1 MEDIHKISQISIN
14 NKKSEFCFSSNS
26 GIKKFDM
33 ENFEEKYSSD
43 NLEFKLGSISL
54 SLFLDQD
61 NTLIFV
67 GSKYN
72 KDYPEEKIVFFD
84 LNKKTEIFSQS
95 FEKGITNVKFI
106 DNFVYLCFDQDLKLY
121 SLNDKMNNLELKEEY
136 TLSNEYKNLFEVWE
150 VKDKD
155 DKENKIFLS
164 YPYKKELIIL
174 SNTTDDWKLVNKLN
188 IASPVNKIQNLFY
201 IKKLNQLFICDE
213 NAIYIYSF
221 DINDGKVKLC
231 LRRGTNPGFITS
243 MTLLNNN
250 FLAIMNKNKTIHIF
264 DLDINNN
271 AFSFSNIVY
280 SVVYGIQ
287 EIYPCIRIYFKDL
300 IEGKE
305 GEFVQKDFN
314 SKGAILV
321 SEDESQILNVIA
333 YNGFA
338 YKIKVNF
345 KEYKYE
351 LLKKVNYAK
360 PKNLLLKEGNK
371 QTLSLFHSSSDEKEK
386 EEEEK

>member
-14 NKKSEFCFSSNS
+14 NQKSEFCFSSNS

-54 SLFLDQD
+54 SIYLEKD
-61 NTLIFV
+61 NIVIFV

-72 KDYPEEKIVFFD
+72 KDYPEKKIVFFD
-84 LNKKTEIFSQS
+84 TAKNIEIFSQS
-95 FEKGITNVKFI
+95 FEKEITNVKFVN
-106 DNFVYLCFDQDLKLY
+106 NFLYLCFDQDLKLY
-121 SLNDKMNNLELKEEY
+121 SYNNNSLELKDEY

-150 VKDKD
+150 TNEEDG
-155 DKENKIFLS
+155 KIFLA

-174 SNTTDDWKLVNKLN
+174 SNTIKDWKLDNKLN
-188 IASPVNKIQNLFY
+188 IASPVNKVQNLFY

-213 NAIYIYSF
+213 SAIYIYGF
-221 DINDGKVKLC
+221 DVNDGKVKLC
-231 LRRGTNPGFITS
+231 LRRGSNPGFITS
-243 MTLLNNN
+243 MTLLNKN

-280 SVVYGIQ
+280 SMVYGLQ

-305 GEFVQKDFN
+305 GEFVEKDFN
-314 SKGAILV
+314 SKGAILI
-321 SEDESQILNVIA
+321 SQDESDILNIIA

-351 LLKKVNYAK
+351 LLKKVNYAQ
-360 PKNLLLKEGNK
+360 PKNLLLNERNI
-371 QTLSLFHSSSDEKEK
+371 QTLSLFHSSSDEK
-386 EEEEK
+386 

>member
-1 MEDIHKISQISIN
+1 MEDIHKISQISVN
-14 NKKSEFCFSSNS
+14 NKKSEFCFCCNS
-26 GIKKFDM
+26 GIKKFNI
-33 ENFEEKYSSD
+33 ENFEEIYSSD

-54 SLFLDQD
+54 SIYLEKD
-61 NTLIFV
+61 NIVIFV

-72 KDYPEEKIVFFD
+72 KDYPEKKIVFFD
-84 LNKKTEIFSQS
+84 TAKNIEIFSQS
-95 FEKGITNVKFI
+95 FEKEITNVKFVN
-106 DNFVYLCFDQDLKLY
+106 NFLYLCFDQDLKLY
-121 SLNDKMNNLELKEEY
+121 SYNNNSLELKDEY

-150 VKDKD
+150 TNEEDG
-155 DKENKIFLS
+155 KIFLA

-174 SNTTDDWKLVNKLN
+174 SNTIKDWKLDNKLN
-188 IASPVNKIQNLFY
+188 IASPVNKVQNLFY

-213 NAIYIYSF
+213 SAIYIYGF
-221 DINDGKVKLC
+221 DVNDGKVKLC
-231 LRRGTNPGFITS
+231 LRRGSNPGFITS
-243 MTLLNNN
+243 MTLLNKN

-280 SVVYGIQ
+280 SMVYGLQ

-314 SKGAILV
+314 SKGAMLI
-321 SEDESQILNVIA
+321 SEEGNQELNVIA

-360 PKNLLLKEGNK
+360 SKNLLLKEGNK
-371 QTLSLFHSSSDEKEK
+371 QTLSLFQSSSDEKEK
-386 EEEEK
+386 EEEK

>member
-1 MEDIHKISQISIN
+1 MEDIHKISQISVN
-14 NKKSEFCFSSNS
+14 NKKSEFCFCCNS
-26 GIKKFDM
+26 GIKKFNI
-33 ENFEEKYSSD
+33 ENFEEIYSSD

-54 SLFLDQD
+54 SIYLEKD
-61 NTLIFV
+61 NIVIFV

-72 KDYPEEKIVFFD
+72 KDYPEKKIVFFD
-84 LNKKTEIFSQS
+84 TAKNIEIFSQS
-95 FEKGITNVKFI
+95 FEKEITNVKFVN
-106 DNFVYLCFDQDLKLY
+106 NFLYLCFDQDLKLY
-121 SLNDKMNNLELKEEY
+121 SYNNNSLELKDEY

-150 VKDKD
+150 TNEEDG
-155 DKENKIFLS
+155 KIFLA

-174 SNTTDDWKLVNKLN
+174 SNTIKDWKLDNKLN
-188 IASPVNKIQNLFY
+188 IASPVNKVQNLFY

-213 NAIYIYSF
+213 SAIYIYGF
-221 DINDGKVKLC
+221 DVNDGKVKLC
-231 LRRGTNPGFITS
+231 LRRGSNPGFITS
-243 MTLLNNN
+243 MTLLNKN

-280 SVVYGIQ
+280 SMVYGLQ

-305 GEFVQKDFN
+305 GEFVEKDFN
-314 SKGAILV
+314 SKGAILI
-321 SEDESQILNVIA
+321 SQDESDILNIIA

-351 LLKKVNYAK
+351 LLKKVNYAQ
-360 PKNLLLKEGNK
+360 PKNLLLNERNI
-371 QTLSLFHSSSDEKEK
+371 QTLSLFHSSSDEK
-386 EEEEK
+386 

>member
-1 MEDIHKISQISIN
+1 MEDIHKISQISVN
-14 NKKSEFCFSSNS
+14 NKKSEFCFCCNS
-26 GIKKFDM
+26 GIKKFNI
-33 ENFEEKYSSD
+33 ENFEEIYSSD

-54 SLFLDQD
+54 SIYLEKD
-61 NTLIFV
+61 NIVIFV

-72 KDYPEEKIVFFD
+72 KDYPEKKIVFFD
-84 LNKKTEIFSQS
+84 TAKNTEIFSQS
-95 FEKGITNVKFI
+95 FEKEITNVKFVN
-106 DNFVYLCFDQDLKLY
+106 NFLYLCFDQDLKLY
-121 SLNDKMNNLELKEEY
+121 SYNNNSLELKDEY

-150 VKDKD
+150 TNEEDG
-155 DKENKIFLS
+155 KIFLA

-174 SNTTDDWKLVNKLN
+174 SNTIKDWKLDNKLN
-188 IASPVNKIQNLFY
+188 IASPVNKVQNLFY

-213 NAIYIYSF
+213 SAIYIYGF
-221 DINDGKVKLC
+221 DVNDGKVKLC
-231 LRRGTNPGFITS
+231 LRRGSNPGFITS
-243 MTLLNNN
+243 MTLLNKN

-280 SVVYGIQ
+280 SMVYGLQ

-314 SKGAILV
+314 SKGAMLI
-321 SEDESQILNVIA
+321 SEEGNQELNVIA

-360 PKNLLLKEGNK
+360 SKNLLLKEGNK
-371 QTLSLFHSSSDEKEK
+371 QTLSLFQSSSDEKEK
-386 EEEEK
+386 EEEK

>member
-14 NKKSEFCFSSNS
+14 NQKSEFCFSSNN
-26 GIKKFDM
+26 GIKKFGM
-33 ENFEEKYSSD
+33 ENFEERYSSD
-43 NLEFKLGSISL
+43 NLEFKLGNLSL
-54 SLFLDQD
+54 SIYLDKE

-72 KDYPEEKIVFFD
+72 KDYSEKKIVFFD
-84 LNKKTEIFSQS
+84 TAKKNEIFSKS
-95 FEKGITNVKFI
+95 FEKEITNVKFVA
-106 DNFVYLCFDQDLKLY
+106 NFLYLCFDQDLKVY
-121 SLNDKMNNLELKEEY
+121 SYEKDSLELKEEY
-136 TLSNEYKNLFEVWE
+136 TLYNEYKNFFEVWE
-150 VKDKD
+150 TNDQD
-155 DKENKIFLS
+155 TNTKIFLA

-174 SNTTDDWKLVNKLN
+174 NNNSSDWKLENKLN
-188 IASPVNKIQNLFY
+188 IATPVNKIQNLFY
-201 IKKLNQLFICDE
+201 IKKLNQIFISDE
-213 NAIYIYSF
+213 GAFYIYSY
-221 DINDGKVKLC
+221 DVNDGKVKLC
-231 LRRGTNPGFITS
+231 LRRGSNPGVITS
-243 MTLLNNN
+243 MTLLNKN

-280 SVVYGIQ
+280 SMVYGLQ
-287 EIYPCIRIYFKDL
+287 ELYPCIRIYFKDL

-321 SEDESQILNVIA
+321 SEDEDQVLNVIA
-333 YNGFA
+333 YNGYA

-360 PKNLLLKEGNK
+360 PKNLLLKDENK
-371 QTLSLFHSSSDEKEK
+371 QTLSLFYSSSDEKSK